1 MKEMINLSLIDK
13 LQKQANVSFEDAREA
28 LEMTEWDVLDAYVWL
43 QARGKIDSLPTE
55 SEPKENEK
63 KEEEK
68 NMESNQN
75 TVNTAAQEEDIGFFG
90 NLLRMLRE
98 NRLVAR
104 ASRGRVWS
112 ISLLGLAF
120 VLLFFRKF
128 FFVALIISLVLQ
140 VKYSIEGPDAKKKAN
155 TVQ

>member
-1 MKEMINLSLIDK
+1 MINLSLIDK
-13 LQKQANVSFEDAREA
+13 LQKQANVSFEDAKEA

-43 QARGKIDSLPTE
+43 QARGKTDSLPME
-55 SEPKENEK
+55 SEPRVNEK

-75 TVNTAAQEEDIGFFG
+75 TVNTARQEEEDLGFFG
-90 NLLRMLRE
+90 NLLHMLRQ

-112 ISLLGLAF
+112 ISLLGLVF

-128 FFVALIISLVLQ
+128 FFVALIISLLLQ

-155 TVQ
+155 NAQ

>member
-1 MKEMINLSLIDK
+1 MINLSLIDK
-13 LQKQANVSFEDAREA
+13 LQKQANVSFEDAKEA

-43 QARGKIDSLPTE
+43 QARGKIDSLPME
-55 SEPKENEK
+55 SEPRVNEK

-75 TVNTAAQEEDIGFFG
+75 TVNTARQEEEDLGFFG
-90 NLLRMLRE
+90 NLLQMLRQ

-112 ISLLGLAF
+112 ISLLGLLF

-128 FFVALIISLVLQ
+128 FFVALIISLLLQ

-155 TVQ
+155 NAQ

>member
-13 LQKQANVSFEDAREA
+13 LQKQANVSFEDAKEA

-43 QARGKIDSLPTE
+43 QAQGRIDSLPME
-55 SEPKENEK
+55 SEPENNEK
-63 KEEEK
+63 KEEKK
-68 NMESNQN
+68 NMENNQN
-75 TVNTAAQEEDIGFFG
+75 TVNTSDEEDLGFFG
-90 NLLRMLRE
+90 NIFRMLRQ

-112 ISLLGLAF
+112 VSLLGMVF

-128 FFVALIISLVLQ
+128 FFVALIISLLLQ
-140 VKYSIEGPDAKKKAN
+140 VKYSIEGPDAKKKGNAA
-155 TVQ
+155 Q

>member
-1 MKEMINLSLIDK
+1 MINLSLIDK
-13 LQKQANVSFEDAREA
+13 LQKQANVSFEDAKEA

-43 QARGKIDSLPTE
+43 QAQGRMDALPME
-55 SEPKENEK
+55 SEPAINEK

-75 TVNTAAQEEDIGFFG
+75 NHNTAAEEDLGFFG
-90 NLLRMLRE
+90 NIFRMLRQ

-112 ISLLGLAF
+112 ISLLGMVF

-128 FFVALIISLVLQ
+128 FFVAFIVSLLLQ

>member
-1 MKEMINLSLIDK
+1 MINLSLIDK
-13 LQKQANVSFEDAREA
+13 LQKQANVSFEEAKEA

-43 QARGKIDSLPTE
+43 QARGKADSLPME

-68 NMESNQN
+68 TMEN
-75 TVNTAAQEEDIGFFG
+75 TQTAVNTAFEENDTGFFS
-90 NLLRMLRE
+90 NLLRMLRQ

-112 ISLLGLAF
+112 ISLLGMVF

-128 FFVALIISLVLQ
+128 FLVAFIVSLVLQ

>member
-1 MKEMINLSLIDK
+1 MINLSLIDK

-28 LEMTEWDVLDAYVWL
+28 LEMTEWDVLDAYIWL
-43 QARGKIDSLPTE
+43 QARGKIDSLPME
-55 SEPKENEK
+55 SESETNEK

-68 NMESNQN
+68 NMESNHN
-75 TVNTAAQEEDIGFFG
+75 TVNTAAQEEEDLGFFG
-90 NLLRMLRE
+90 NLMRMLRQ

-112 ISLLGLAF
+112 ISLLGMVF

-128 FFVALIISLVLQ
+128 FFVAFLISLLLQ

>member
-1 MKEMINLSLIDK
+1 MINLSLIDK
-13 LQKQANVSFEDAREA
+13 LQKQANVSFEDAKEA

-43 QARGKIDSLPTE
+43 QARGKIDSLPME
-55 SEPKENEK
+55 SELRVNEK

-75 TVNTAAQEEDIGFFG
+75 TVNTARQEEEDLGFFG
-90 NLLRMLRE
+90 NLLQMLRQ

-112 ISLLGLAF
+112 ISLLGLLF

-128 FFVALIISLVLQ
+128 FFVALIISLLLQ

-155 TVQ
+155 NAQ

>member
-1 MKEMINLSLIDK
+1 MKEMINLNLIDK

-43 QARGKIDSLPTE
+43 QARGKIDSLPME
-55 SEPKENEK
+55 SEPKDNEK
-63 KEEEK
+63 KEEKK
-68 NMESNQN
+68 NMESNQ
-75 TVNTAAQEEDIGFFG
+75 TVVNTTAQEEDIGFFG
-90 NLLRMLRE
+90 NLMRMLRQ

-112 ISLLGLAF
+112 ISLLGMVF

-128 FFVALIISLVLQ
+128 FFVAFIISLVLQ